1 MQSTRR
7 ILSPCRLAFV
17 AAALLVG
24 TASLRAQ
31 QLPKAPDPMI
41 PARTIGNPLA
51 AVTVYE
57 MSDFQC
63 PWCRRHVMET
73 WPALQR
79 DYVNTGKVRWIFI
92 NFPIPQ
98 LHPNAEAAAEFAMC
112 AAKAGGFWKIHD
124 LLYQYQDKWAPL
136 KDPAPFLLSLA
147 DSARLPKRAIQD
159 CLASGS
165 MRDIVKADAEGAARV
180 ASSTPT
186 FYIDGGVLPG
196 FHPID
201 QWKPLLDSILAAKH
215 K

>member
-1 MQSTRR
+1 MDFARWSLPFRR
-7 ILSPCRLAFV
+7 AAF
-17 AAALLVG
+17 AAVALLL
-24 TASLRAQ
+24 AAQPLRAQ
-31 QLPKAPDPMI
+31 QLPQAPDPMI
-41 PARTIGNPLA
+41 PARTLGNPLA

-79 DYVNTGKVRWIFI
+79 DYVNTGRVRWIFI

-112 AAKAGGFWKIHD
+112 SAKAGGFWKIHD

-147 DSARLPKRAIQD
+147 DSARLPKKAIQD

-165 MRDIVKADAEGAARV
+165 MKDIVKADAEGAARV

-196 FHPID
+196 FHPIE
-201 QWKPLLDSILAAKH
+201 QWKPLLDSILASKR